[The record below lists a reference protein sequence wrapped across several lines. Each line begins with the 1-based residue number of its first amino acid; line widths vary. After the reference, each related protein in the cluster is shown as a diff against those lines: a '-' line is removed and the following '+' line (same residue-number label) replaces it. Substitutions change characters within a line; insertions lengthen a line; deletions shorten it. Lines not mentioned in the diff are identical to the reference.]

1 MKYDLSDIMKKAHNF
16 YKTGKYTW
24 SESLKKS
31 WKMAKFSVRVK
42 EEIAN
47 MVQFE
52 KVMIEL
58 EDIKVWDIFIFK
70 IKTISFFIKKFMHY
84 FILFLRHY
92 YLRMLLFPL
101 RCCPKLN
108 HNNILIRVLYKICF
122 ITY

>member
-47 MVQFE
+47 MVDYKSADDKAFTNKIE
-52 KVMIEL
+52 KGE
-58 EDIKVWDIFIFK
+58 
-70 IKTISFFIKKFMHY
+70 
-84 FILFLRHY
+84 
-92 YLRMLLFPL
+92 
-101 RCCPKLN
+101 
-108 HNNILIRVLYKICF
+108 
-122 ITY
+122 